1 MARMGP
7 IRRALKARM
16 ATVAPPDMKIY
27 AFIPDAVVVPCVWIE
42 PDRKFRN
49 YQIVYGGGS
58 NEFQMILTVVV
69 NRLEEESAQDALDDL
84 LDDEDPN
91 SFVNALHGLRG
102 DPNDE
107 LTALV
112 SYVNVDYG
120 DSYGTYKVGD
130 TYYFGA
136 QLHITVMC

>member
-1 MARMGP
+1 MARMSQ
-7 IRRALKARM
+7 IRRSLKACLD
-16 ATVAPPDMKIY
+16 TIAPPDLNVY
-27 AFIPDAVVVPCVWIE
+27 AFIPDSVIVPCVWIE

-49 YQIVYGGGS
+49 YQVVFNGGS

-69 NRLEEESAQDALDDL
+69 NRVEEEAAQEDLDDL
-84 LDDEDPN
+84 LDDEDPG

-107 LTALV
+107 LASFI
-112 SYVNVDYG
+112 SYVDVDYA
-120 DSYGTYKVGD
+120 DSYGTYRVGD